1 MYLVTGGAGFVGSHL
16 AARLVERGE
25 SVRVFDNLSTGKL
38 DNLASLGF
46 LTAEFVEGD
55 LPDADAVRRAMAG
68 VEVVLHQAAD
78 PSVPRSM
85 ADPAACYA
93 ANVSGTVNVLQAAR
107 EAGVRRVVFASSC
120 AVYGDAPGLPKT
132 ERSPVAPMSPYA
144 TSKLAGEHL
153 CQVYTRAFG
162 VEAVALRYFNVFGP
176 RQDPNSAYAPVIPR
190 FTKAIRDGEPP
201 VIYGDGEQTRDF
213 VYVDDVVQAN
223 LLAAQSPDAPG
234 KIFNIAS
241 GRFVSLNRLLA
252 SLIEIIGR
260 PCQPTYLP
268 ARPGDVRHSAADAS
282 AAAAAFGFEILVPF
296 QLGLARTVE
305 AMAPAALAGAA

>member
-1 MYLVTGGAGFVGSHL
+1 
-16 AARLVERGE
+16 
-25 SVRVFDNLSTGKL
+25 VRVFDNFSTGKV
-38 DNLASLGF
+38 DNLSSLAF
-46 LTAEFVEGD
+46 KTELIKGD
-55 LPDADAVRRAMAG
+55 LADAEAVRRAMRG
-68 VEVVLHQAAD
+68 VEVVFHQGAD

-93 ANVSGTVNVLQAAR
+93 ANVQGTVNVLQEAR

-132 ERSPVAPMSPYA
+132 ERSPLAPMSPYA

-153 CQVYTRAFG
+153 CQVFTTAFG
-162 VEAVALRYFNVFGP
+162 MEAVALRYFNVFGP
-176 RQDPNSAYAPVIPR
+176 RQDPASAYAPVIPR
-190 FTKAIRDGEPP
+190 FIKAILDGEPP

-234 KIFNIAS
+234 KVFNIAS
-241 GRFVSLNRLLA
+241 GRSVSLNRLLGT
-252 SLIEIIGR
+252 LIDHIGL

-268 ARPGDVRHSAADAS
+268 ARDGDVRHSAADVS
-282 AAAAAFGFEILVPF
+282 AAAAALGFEILVPF
-296 QLGLARTVE
+296 ELGLARTVE